1 MATFYEILKQSREA
15 QGLTVEQISSRTKIS
30 KEIITAIESGDLK
43 ILPKTYMRLFLKAY
57 SQELKLDPETIL
69 KNFEELLS
77 ESIETPPVPD
87 NNIKP
92 SLPISQKPEKPEKPI
107 TVKKQNRNFSTVII
121 VFVILV
127 FLIAVLRQV
136 LMDEKKTTSNTALPK
151 ITPTDTTQTIPPS
164 SDLKVAVPKSEL
176 NLTITTKDSCW
187 VRIVTDNRTTFEA
200 TLPPLY
206 KKEMIAKEQF
216 DMQIGR
222 PASINLVLNGKDLG
236 PVGVPGIPTR
246 LVITKDGIIRRQSF

>member
-15 QGLTVEQISSRTKIS
+15 QGLTIEQISSRTKIS
-30 KEIITAIESGDLK
+30 KEIITAIECGDLR

-57 SQELKLDPETIL
+57 SQELNLDPEAIL
-69 KNFEELLS
+69 KNFEELLG
-77 ESIETPPVPD
+77 EPVETPAVPD

-92 SLPISQKPEKPEKPI
+92 SLPISQKPEKPI

-136 LMDEKKTTSNTALPK
+136 LMDEKKTSSNTALPK

-164 SDLKVAVPKSEL
+164 PDLEVAVPKSEL

-236 PVGVPGIPTR
+236 PVGIPGIPTR
-246 LVITKDGIIRRQSF
+246 LIITKDGIIRRQSF